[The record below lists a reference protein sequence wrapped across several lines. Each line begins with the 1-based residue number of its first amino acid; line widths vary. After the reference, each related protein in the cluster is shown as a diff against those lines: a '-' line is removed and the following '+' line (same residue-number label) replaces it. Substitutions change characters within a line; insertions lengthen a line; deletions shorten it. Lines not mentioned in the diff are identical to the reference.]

1 MTLITSPGD
10 VFHGMRS
17 LSIIN
22 YPESELLSRQ
32 GMSRRPEEILAEIG
46 QLIDLQIKAIA
57 SAVERGCT
65 EAVFREHDE

>member
-1 MTLITSPGD
+1 
-10 VFHGMRS
+10 MRS